1 MPHKK
6 KQMLGYDVS
15 KANLQFVQYLCEVGG
30 KELMMLQDKA
40 WFSGVSTC
48 LNE

>member
-1 MPHKK
+1 MCEHS
-6 KQMLGYDVS
+6 QDGGSCLM
-15 KANLQFVQYLCEVGG
+15 KADLEIVKYLCKVGG